1 MPEKWHGLKDIET
14 RYRQRY
20 VDLIV
25 NPEVKETFKKRS
37 SIVKAVRD
45 FLETK
50 GFIEVETPMMHQI
63 PGGAAARPF
72 RTHHNALDIEL
83 YLRIARS
90 FISRD
95 CLLEDMKKFTN
106 STKIS
111 GMKVSQLNITLSFQC
126 LNFISHTKTTII
138 SCL

>member
-14 RYRQRY
+14 RHRQRY

-25 NPEVKETFKKRS
+25 NLEVKETFKKRS

-72 RTHHNALDIEL
+72 RTH
-83 YLRIARS
+83 
-90 FISRD
+90 
-95 CLLEDMKKFTN
+95 
-106 STKIS
+106 
-111 GMKVSQLNITLSFQC
+111 ITMRL
-126 LNFISHTKTTII
+126 I
-138 SCL
+138 